1 MILKIV
7 LLLSLFLL
15 EPKDNLLFLLL
26 FDAHFKMVE
35 FLILI
40 YYATKLKTLKVNYK
54 GEKIIKRKKL
64 ATKIF
69 FLPAKDLLRL
79 ILVHGLLS
87 EFCQLILEP
96 GTAIHELLSVQV
108 ENHWD

>member
-1 MILKIV
+1 MIYLYMILKIV

-40 YYATKLKTLKVNYK
+40 YYATK
-54 GEKIIKRKKL
+54 II
-64 ATKIF
+64 
-69 FLPAKDLLRL
+69 
-79 ILVHGLLS
+79 
-87 EFCQLILEP
+87 
-96 GTAIHELLSVQV
+96 
-108 ENHWD
+108 